1 MYLGLDIGT
10 SAVKAIIVDDAGIL
24 QAQASAPLRV
34 SRPKPLWSEQNPEDW
49 WQMVISAVNALPMPL
64 RSAVRGI
71 GLAGQMHGAVLLDS
85 ADTVLRP
92 AILWNDG
99 RAAAECAVFEARAPN
114 SPAITGNIAMPGFT
128 APKLLW
134 VAAHEPAVFAR
145 IAHVLLPKDYIRL
158 RLTGDHAS
166 DMSDS
171 AGTLWLDVGNR
182 CWSDALLAASGLDE
196 RAMPRLYEGNDVTG
210 RLTSAAA
217 TMLGLARVPVVAG
230 GGDNAAGAIGAGV
243 VNPGEAFLSLGTS
256 GVIFAVSDG
265 FAPAPDRAVH
275 SFCHALPGRWHQMAV
290 ILSAAA
296 CLEWGAHLTGQR
308 DAATAL
314 APLETGPEPTDVP
327 LFLPYLSGERTPH
340 NNPRA
345 RGVLFGLTHDH
356 GPDQIMRAI
365 LEGVAFA
372 LADGADSLRAT
383 GTRID
388 VLRVIG
394 GGARSHLWGRIL
406 ASTIGCRLDYAAG
419 ADVGP
424 ALGAA
429 LLARLG
435 IGGAPLP
442 PPGPVAHS
450 IAPGA
455 ALDGPLHHRRDRFR
469 DLYARLR
476 PAFSPENLP

>member
-10 SAVKAIIVDDAGIL
+10 SAVKAIIIDDAGIL
-24 QAQASAPLRV
+24 QSQASAPLQI
-34 SRPKPLWSEQNPEDW
+34 SRPHPLWSEQNPEDW
-49 WQMVISAVNALPMPL
+49 WQAVIVAVNALPTPL

-71 GLAGQMHGAVLLDS
+71 GLAGQMHGAVLLD
-85 ADTVLRP
+85 AIDTVLRP

-99 RAAAECAVFEARAPN
+99 RAASECALFESRAPN

-128 APKLLW
+128 APKLIW
-134 VAAHEPAVFAR
+134 VAANEPAIFAR
-145 IAHVLLPKDYIRL
+145 VARVLLPKDYIRL
-158 RLTGDHAS
+158 RLTGDYAS

-171 AGTLWLDVGNR
+171 SGTLWLDVGKR
-182 CWSDALLAASGLDE
+182 RWSEAMLAASGLDE
-196 RAMPRLYEGNDVTG
+196 RAMPRLCEGDDVTG
-210 RLTSAAA
+210 WLTDAAA
-217 TMLGLARVPVVAG
+217 TALGLSRVPVVAG

-243 VNPGEAFLSLGTS
+243 VHPGEAFLSLGTS

-296 CLEWGAHLTGQR
+296 CLEWGARLTGQR
-308 DAATAL
+308 DVAAAL
-314 APLETGPEPTDVP
+314 APLENGPEPADVP

-340 NNPRA
+340 NDPQA

-356 GPDQIMRAI
+356 GPNQIMRAI

-372 LADGADSLRAT
+372 LADGADALRAT
-383 GTRID
+383 GTRLET
-388 VLRVIG
+388 LRVIG
-394 GGARSHLWGRIL
+394 GGARSKLWGRIV
-406 ASTIGCRLDYAAG
+406 ASATGCRLDYAAG

-435 IGGAPLP
+435 IGGAGFP
-442 PPGPVAHS
+442 PPAPIGHS
-450 IAPGA
+450 IVPDVS
-455 ALDGPLHHRRDRFR
+455 LIDQLQCRRERFR

-476 PAFSPENLP
+476 PAFTSENLE